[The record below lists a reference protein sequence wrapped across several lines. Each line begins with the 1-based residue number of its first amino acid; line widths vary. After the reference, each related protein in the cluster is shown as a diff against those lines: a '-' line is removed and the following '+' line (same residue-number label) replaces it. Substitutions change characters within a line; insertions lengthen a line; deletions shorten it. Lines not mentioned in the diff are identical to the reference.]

1 LEHKKQRFVDHQLR
15 ATWMAVAKMYNE
27 EASKYDSTM
36 AVAFL
41 LLQIDKKEGTASTA
55 LGPKMGMEP
64 TSLSR
69 LLKRIETN
77 GLIYREKN
85 PNDGRGV
92 LIKLSPLGEEK
103 RMTSKQS
110 VMRFN
115 EIVQS
120 EFSTNEL
127 DIFFQVTNKIREMI
141 TEKSIFDAV
150 KK

>member
-1 LEHKKQRFVDHQLR
+1 LEQKKQRFVDHQLR
-15 ATWMAVAKMYNE
+15 ATWMAIAKMYNE

-41 LLQIDKKEGTASTA
+41 LLQIDKEHGTASTA

-69 LLKRIETN
+69 LLKRMETN

-92 LIKLSPLGEEK
+92 LIKLSSLGEEK
-103 RMTSKQS
+103 RTTSKNS
-110 VMRFN
+110 VQRFN
-115 EIVQS
+115 ETVQG
-120 EFSTNEL
+120 EFSKKEL
-127 DIFFQVTNKIREMI
+127 DVFFEVTHKIRDMI
-141 TEKSIFDAV
+141 SEKSIFDTI

>member
-1 LEHKKQRFVDHQLR
+1 MEKKKQRFVDHQLR
-15 ATWMAVAKMYNE
+15 ATWMAIAKMYNE

-41 LLQIDKKEGTASTA
+41 LLQIDRDNGTASTA

-69 LLKRIETN
+69 LLKRMETN
-77 GLIYREKN
+77 GLVYREKN

-103 RMTSKQS
+103 RVTSKNS
-110 VMRFN
+110 VQKFN
-115 EIVQS
+115 EIVQG
-120 EFSTNEL
+120 EFSKKEL
-127 DIFFQVTNKIREMI
+127 DIFFKVTHKIRDMI
-141 TEKSIFDAV
+141 SEKSIFDV
-150 KK
+150 EKK

>member
-1 LEHKKQRFVDHQLR
+1 
-15 ATWMAVAKMYNE
+15 MAIAKMYNE

-41 LLQIDKKEGTASTA
+41 LLQIDRDNGTASTA

-69 LLKRIETN
+69 LLKRMETN
-77 GLIYREKN
+77 GLVYREKN

-103 RMTSKQS
+103 RVTSKNS
-110 VMRFN
+110 VQKFN
-115 EIVQS
+115 EIVQG
-120 EFSTNEL
+120 EFSKKEL
-127 DIFFQVTNKIREMI
+127 DIFFKVTHKIRDMI
-141 TEKSIFDAV
+141 SEKSIFDV
-150 KK
+150 EKK